1 MAGPRTSERFL
12 DSGVWIVF
20 GVLFVGAALLVKVFV
35 VLVVVLVVLAVL
47 LGLTLRLVRRTRR
60 R

>member
-20 GVLFVGAALLVKVFV
+20 GLLFVGAALVIKVFAA
-35 VLVVVLVVLAVL
+35 LVVVLVVLAVL
-47 LGLTLRLVRRTRR
+47 LGLTLRLVRRRR
-60 R
+60 